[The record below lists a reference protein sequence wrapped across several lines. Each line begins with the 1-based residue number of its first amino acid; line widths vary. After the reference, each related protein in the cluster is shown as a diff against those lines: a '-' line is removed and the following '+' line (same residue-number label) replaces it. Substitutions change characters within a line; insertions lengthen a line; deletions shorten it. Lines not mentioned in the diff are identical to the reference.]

1 MKVNRQQV
9 GKAMKHIDLFNI
21 KLNQI
26 RIFLSVVEYGGFT
39 AAAEKLHMTQPMI
52 SKTVSHLEEELGLYL
67 IVRNSHKFQVTP
79 SGLKLYETW
88 KGLMQGFE
96 DSLVSAHSIQSGKN
110 DKLKI
115 GTGELD
121 PYDNPIIKNLQK
133 MKQILPGVDVFG
145 ESREM

>member
-52 SKTVSHLEEELGLYL
+52 SKTVSH
-67 IVRNSHKFQVTP
+67 S
-79 SGLKLYETW
+79 
-88 KGLMQGFE
+88 
-96 DSLVSAHSIQSGKN
+96 
-110 DKLKI
+110 
-115 GTGELD
+115 
-121 PYDNPIIKNLQK
+121 
-133 MKQILPGVDVFG
+133 
-145 ESREM
+145 